1 MEKSRIVK
9 LGEVCDFQGG
19 SQPPKEEWIAE
30 FKPGYVRM
38 LQIRDFTQSRNF
50 APEYVL
56 KSKKNKLCEKND
68 VLIGRYGASVGRI
81 LTGLAGAYNV
91 ALLKAMPDEKIVLKP
106 YLKRYFQSDYFQS
119 FLKNVCESRAAQAG
133 FSKEDIYDCSFPLLS
148 ITKQKLIGDI
158 LDKVDKIIEFQKKRL
173 EELDSLVQS
182 VFYKMFGDPVEN
194 IMSWRVEQLKKMT
207 LKIGSGATPKG
218 GNENYKLVGIPL
230 IRSLNVYNGIFQYK
244 NLAFID
250 EKQALALNNV
260 IVNKDDVLLNITGA
274 SVARSCIVPEHLVP
288 ARVNQHVAIIRVKN
302 EFLNSI
308 YLCALF
314 TSSSYQKKLLNL
326 SKSNGATREALTKSD
341 LEKLPIPLPPLSLQ
355 LRFAVIIEKIEQQ
368 KELVKKALQE
378 SEDLFQRLMQDLF
391 RSEQENGK

>member
-68 VLIGRYGASVGRI
+68 VLIGRYGASVGKI

-207 LKIGSGATPKG
+207 LKIGAGATPKG

>member
-1 MEKSRIVK
+1 
-9 LGEVCDFQGG
+9 
-19 SQPPKEEWIAE
+19 
-30 FKPGYVRM
+30 
-38 LQIRDFTQSRNF
+38 
-50 APEYVL
+50 
-56 KSKKNKLCEKND
+56 
-68 VLIGRYGASVGRI
+68 
-81 LTGLAGAYNV
+81 
-91 ALLKAMPDEKIVLKP
+91 
-106 YLKRYFQSDYFQS
+106 
-119 FLKNVCESRAAQAG
+119 
-133 FSKEDIYDCSFPLLS
+133 
-148 ITKQKLIGDI
+148 
-158 LDKVDKIIEFQKKRL
+158 
-173 EELDSLVQS
+173 
-182 VFYKMFGDPVEN
+182 MFGDPVEN

>member
-68 VLIGRYGASVGRI
+68 VLIGRYGASVGKI